1 MYREKIS
8 SAREGLTFDD
18 VLVVPNL
25 SPIEPRETNLETR
38 FSRNIKLN
46 VPISSSPMDTV
57 TEWEMAIS
65 MARIGGIGIIHRNMS
80 RNEEAAMVRN
90 VKRAESLIIRNVYTI
105 DKKTPISVAKN
116 IMETRNIAGF
126 PVIENEKLVGI
137 VTKRDFEF
145 SGTKDGTIS
154 EIMTKDVVFADDKIL
169 PEEARKMLY
178 EHRIEKLPLV
188 DKNMKVVG
196 LVTSKDITTRQ
207 KFPTATRDK
216 EGKLR
221 VGAAVGPFDTD
232 RALLLEKEGA
242 DLLVID
248 TAHAHN
254 DNVLNAIKKLK
265 KEISVDIVVG
275 NIATS
280 KAAEDLISFDVDGLK
295 VGIGPGSIC
304 TTRIVAGIGVPQITA
319 ISDAAD
325 IAKEHKIPIIADG
338 GIRFSGDI
346 VKAISAGADS
356 VMLGSLLAGTDE
368 SPGQEMIIN
377 GRKYK
382 AYRGMGSMGALSKG
396 SDRYGKF
403 SGSKFV
409 AEGVEGAVPYR
420 GKVEETVYQLSGG
433 IRAGMGYSGCIN
445 IKELKEKTS
454 FIRITTNG
462 LAESHPHDIRVVSEP
477 PNYQLYQN

>member
-105 DKKTPISVAKN
+105 DKKTPISVARN